1 MKQLL
6 HRASG
11 LGLIL
16 TVILMGQQPGFAQS
30 VAMARNLQEVPQ
42 QATKA
47 ASLKLKDVLNDLK
60 NLYQVDILFE
70 LKVVDGL
77 TAPANSIN
85 KSQDLEKNLERLL
98 KPSGLQ
104 YKKVNKSSYL
114 ITETRKTTNKAEA
127 DARFQEGTTETD
139 EKALGGTSRRGVTA
153 DGRNLNAPGI
163 SAAVERNVT
172 GTVRD
177 EAGASLPGVSV
188 VLKGTQRGTTTD
200 ADGKFSL
207 AVPDNGATLIF
218 SFVGYAPQ
226 EVPVGNQSV
235 LDIRMQSD
243 ERALEELVVVGY
255 GTQKKSDLTGSVS
268 SLRDKDFNPG
278 ANASVD
284 QMMLGR
290 SAGVQI
296 NQTSSEPGGGV
307 SIRIRG
313 ANSLNAGSE
322 PLYVID
328 GLPID
333 NGSLLSASSGG
344 AGTGTNNNPRN
355 PLNSINPNDIASIE
369 ILKDASATAI
379 YGSRGANGVILITT
393 KKGNKGKIGV
403 NYDFNTGIQTVPNK
417 LDVLNTSQYIQ
428 FMNDL
433 AKDEGKAPVFTAAD
447 IAQIGAGTDWQDQV
461 YQKAPLNSHNISV
474 SGGDDK
480 TTFFSSLNY
489 FNQEG
494 VVKRSGIKKY
504 IARVNLERKLG
515 ERAVIGVNI
524 NTSLVKDANSIDGV
538 NNNENAGPI
547 NSALLY
553 DPTEP
558 IFAGDGRF
566 SQSKNLT
573 INNPVSLI
581 EGLSSTNATNRTM
594 GSIFVKYTILPG
606 LDAKLNFGSDRQTSR
621 RDLFNSTK
629 TLNGLSAK
637 GIANIATLERSNVL
651 MEYTMNYNRQLNE
664 KSTLNLLGGVT
675 YQYFNNRSF
684 SGIIRGFPSDALST
698 NNLGLGDT
706 NLDNLFSGQEDNSIL
721 SYLSRVNY
729 TLNDKYLF
737 TASLR
742 ADGSSRFGANNKFGY
757 FPSVA
762 LGWRLSEEGFL
773 PSFFYDLKLRASWGL
788 TGNQEINNYASLTTY
803 TTGATAVF
811 NNAVNVGTRP
821 SRIANPDLKWE
832 STEQTNIGIDA
843 SILQGRI
850 SATVDYFI
858 KNTRDM
864 LIDLPLPRATG
875 FNSILSNVG
884 KMQNK
889 GVEVMLTSTN
899 VKKGQ
904 FSWSTTLNFAAIRNK
919 ITDLG
924 DVTNIITGS
933 IESIGPTSIVTV
945 GYPAFSYYGYEVT
958 GLFQQGDNI
967 AGSAQ
972 PGSKPGYPIFRDVNG
987 DNKITPLDQQIIG
1000 NPFPDFTFGISNNV
1014 TYKRFQLDFFFQG
1027 QQGADMLNI
1036 NVLESMYPNNAR
1048 RNRITE
1054 QVLDRWTPQNPT
1066 AKWPSG
1072 VQPTAYGAGK
1082 VTTLALQDASYIR
1095 LRNLSVGYNLPV
1107 EKLKFIQSARV
1118 YVVGQNLATFTNYI
1132 GFDPEANAFGR
1143 SNVRV
1148 DYNGY
1153 PLARTWMLGVNVGF

>member
-1 MKQLL
+1 MKML
-6 HRASG
+6 REAPA
-11 LGLIL
+11 LGLLL
-16 TVILMGQQPGFAQS
+16 TVLLFSQHSGHCQTF
-30 VAMARNLQEVPQ
+30 AMARGMQQESQ

-47 ASLKLKDVLNDLK
+47 STQKLKDVLNELK
-60 NLYQVDILFE
+60 SLYQVDILFE
-70 LKVVDGL
+70 LKVVEGVTVPTNL
-77 TAPANSIN
+77 VNRG
-85 KSQDLEKNLERLL
+85 QDIEKNLEKVL
-98 KPSGLQ
+98 KTSGLQ
-104 YKKVNKSSYL
+104 YKKVNNSSYL
-114 ITETRKTTNKAEA
+114 IIENRKPAKRVEANARLQEDGLSLPDRSAEGNSRLTNAT
-127 DARFQEGTTETD
+127 GTQATVDRTV
-139 EKALGGTSRRGVTA
+139 S
-153 DGRNLNAPGI
+153 
-163 SAAVERNVT
+163 

-177 EAGASLPGVSV
+177 EAGAGLPGVSV
-188 VLKGTQRGTTTD
+188 ILKGSQRGTTTD
-200 ADGKFSL
+200 SDGKFSL
-207 AVPDNGATLIF
+207 AIPDNTNSTLTF
-218 SFVGYAPQ
+218 SFVGYAPV
-226 EVPVGNQSV
+226 EVVVGNQSV
-235 LDIRMQSD
+235 LDVRMKTD
-243 ERALEELVVVGY
+243 ERALEEVVVVGY

-393 KKGNKGKIGV
+393 KKGSKGKIGV
-403 NYDFNTGIQTVPNK
+403 NYDFNTGLQTVPNK

-428 FMNDL
+428 FMNAL
-433 AKDEGKAPVFTAAD
+433 AKDEGRAPEFTDAD
-447 IAQIGAGTDWQDQV
+447 ISRIGAGTDWQDQV

-489 FNQEG
+489 FDQEG
-494 VVKRSGIKKY
+494 VVKRSGIRKY

-515 ERAVIGVNI
+515 ERVSVGVNV
-524 NTSLVKDANSIDGV
+524 NTSLVKDNNSIDGV

-547 NSALLY
+547 NAALLY

-558 IFAGDGRF
+558 VYTEDGRF
-566 SQSKNLT
+566 SQSKHLT
-573 INNPVSLI
+573 INNPMSLV
-581 EGLSSTNATNRTM
+581 EGLTSTNFTNRTM

-637 GIANIATLERSNVL
+637 GIANIATMERSNVL
-651 MEYTMNYNRQLNE
+651 MEYTMNYSKQLNE

-684 SGIIRGFPSDALST
+684 SGVIRGFPSDALST

-706 NLDNLFSGQEDNSIL
+706 NNDNLFSGQEDNSIL

-773 PSFFYDLKLRASWGL
+773 PSFFYDMKLRASWGL

-811 NNAVNVGTRP
+811 GNAVVVGTRP

-832 STEQTNIGIDA
+832 STEQTNIGLDA

-850 SATVDYFI
+850 SATIDYFI

-899 VKKGQ
+899 INKAR
-904 FSWSTTLNFAAIRNK
+904 FSWSTTLNFAAIKNK

-924 DVTNIITGS
+924 DVKNIITGGV
-933 IESIGPTSIVTV
+933 ESIGPTTIVTV

-972 PGSKPGYPIFRDVNG
+972 PNSKPGYPIFKDVNG

-1000 NPFPDFTFGISNNV
+1000 SPFPAFTFGISN
-1014 TYKRFQLDFFFQG
+1014 TIIYKRFQLDFFFQG

-1036 NVLESMYPNNAR
+1036 NVLESMYPNNVR
-1048 RNRITE
+1048 RNRIAE
-1054 QVLDRWTPQNPT
+1054 QVLDRWTPENPT

-1072 VQPTAYGAGK
+1072 VQPSAYGGGK
-1082 VTTLALQDASYIR
+1082 VNTLALQDASYIR

-1118 YVVGQNLATFTNYI
+1118 YVVGQNLATFTNYV

-1143 SNVRV
+1143 SNVRL

>member
-1 MKQLL
+1 MTELITKKLIFSLMKISLFQCLL
-6 HRASG
+6 MGILAGVGYAHPSDAQELLQKRVTLSLRDSNLKQVLRSIENQTGVLFSYQQGVLSPSQKVDAEFKNEPLQTVLSE
-11 LGLIL
+11 IL
-16 TVILMGQQPGFAQS
+16 TPRNIRFQVVREKQIILSRSEQQGFRDES
-30 VAMARNLQEVPQ
+30 D
-42 QATKA
+42 
-47 ASLKLKDVLNDLK
+47 ASLAPP
-60 NLYQVDILFE
+60 
-70 LKVVDGL
+70 
-77 TAPANSIN
+77 APA
-85 KSQDLEKNLERLL
+85 D
-98 KPSGLQ
+98 
-104 YKKVNKSSYL
+104 VA
-114 ITETRKTTNKAEA
+114 ITGNV
-127 DARFQEGTTETD
+127 TD
-139 EKALGGTSRRGVTA
+139 ENG
-153 DGRNLNAPGI
+153 
-163 SAAVERNVT
+163 
-172 GTVRD
+172 
-177 EAGASLPGVSV
+177 AGLPGVSILV
-188 VLKGTQRGTTTD
+188 KGTQRGTTTD
-200 ADGKFSL
+200 Q
-207 AVPDNGATLIF
+207 NGDYRLSVENTSVTLVF
-218 SFVGYAPQ
+218 SFVGYVSQ
-226 EVPVGNQSV
+226 EVVPGNRTQINVS
-235 LDIRMQSD
+235 LKPDLK
-243 ERALEELVVVGY
+243 ALEEVVVVGY
-255 GTQKKSDLTGSVS
+255 GTVKKSDLTGSVS
-268 SLRDKDFNPG
+268 SLKEKDFNPG

-403 NYDFNTGIQTVPNK
+403 SYDFNTGVQAVPNK
-417 LDVLNTSQYIQ
+417 LDVLTAPQYIK

-433 AKDEGKAPVFTAAD
+433 AKDEGRNPDFTDAD
-447 IAQIGAGTDWQDQV
+447 IARIGTGTDWQDQI

-480 TTFFSSLNY
+480 TTFFSSINY

-515 ERAVIGVNI
+515 DKVSIGINL

-538 NNNENAGPI
+538 NNNENGGPI

-558 IFAGDGRF
+558 IYAEDGRF

-573 INNPVSLI
+573 INNPMSLV
-581 EGLSSTNATNRTM
+581 EGLSSSNVTNRTM
-594 GSIFVKYTILPG
+594 GNIFVKYTILPG

-629 TLNGLSAK
+629 TLNGLSAR
-637 GIANIATLERSNVL
+637 GIANIATMERSNAL
-651 MEYTMNYNRQLNE
+651 LEYTMNYSRQLNE
-664 KSTLNLLGGVT
+664 KSSLSLLGGVT
-675 YQYFNNRSF
+675 YQYFNTNTF
-684 SGIIRGFPSDALST
+684 SGIIRGFPSDALAT

-706 NLDNLFSGQEDNSIL
+706 NLDNLYSGQEDNSIL

-762 LGWRLSEEGFL
+762 LGWRLSEEEFM
-773 PSFFYDLKLRASWGL
+773 PSFIYDMKFRASWGL

-803 TTGATAVF
+803 TTGASAVF
-811 NNAVNVGTRP
+811 NNAVVAGTRP

-832 STEQTNIGIDA
+832 STEQTNIGLDA

-850 SATVDYFI
+850 SATVDYFV

-875 FNSILSNVG
+875 FNSVLSNVG

-889 GVEVMLTSTN
+889 GIEVMLTSTN
-899 VKKGQ
+899 INKAH
-904 FSWSTTLNFAAIRNK
+904 FTWSTTLNFAAIKNK

-924 DVTNIITGS
+924 EVTNIITGS
-933 IESIGPTSIVTV
+933 IESIGPTTIVTV
-945 GYPAFSYYGYEVT
+945 GQPAFSYYGYEVT

-972 PGSKPGYPIFRDVNG
+972 PGSKPGYPIFRDING
-987 DNKITPLDQQIIG
+987 DNRITPLDQQIIG
-1000 NPFPDFTFGISNNV
+1000 SPFPAYTFGISN
-1014 TYKRFQLDFFFQG
+1014 TISYKRFQLDFFFQG

-1048 RNRITE
+1048 RNRLTE
-1054 QVLDRWTPQNPT
+1054 QALDRWTPQNPT

-1072 VQPTAYGAGK
+1072 VQPSAYGGGK
-1082 VTTLALQDASYIR
+1082 VNTLALQDASYVR

-1107 EKLKFIQSARV
+1107 EKIKFIQTARL
-1118 YVVGQNLATFTNYI
+1118 YVVGQNLFTLTDYI

>member
-1 MKQLL
+1 MLSLVVCLTVPGQLITTVSWATPQPVLFTAKTGEGPTRSLTNVLKDLKQQFGVDILYGDQLVRGVEIPAHVIDQKANLEETLKLMLKNTGLSFRKVKDGAYLIVVGQRADKRLTSSTKQLL
-6 HRASG
+6 DDNVLGSLTDLVSIQPNVRSFSYAS
-11 LGLIL
+11 
-16 TVILMGQQPGFAQS
+16 
-30 VAMARNLQEVPQ
+30 N
-42 QATKA
+42 
-47 ASLKLKDVLNDLK
+47 SL
-60 NLYQVDILFE
+60 
-70 LKVVDGL
+70 
-77 TAPANSIN
+77 
-85 KSQDLEKNLERLL
+85 
-98 KPSGLQ
+98 
-104 YKKVNKSSYL
+104 
-114 ITETRKTTNKAEA
+114 
-127 DARFQEGTTETD
+127 
-139 EKALGGTSRRGVTA
+139 
-153 DGRNLNAPGI
+153 I
-163 SAAVERNVT
+163 SAQLIADQVVKGRVT
-172 GTVRD
+172 SETG
-177 EAGASLPGVSV
+177 EGLPGVNI
-188 VLKGTQRGTTTD
+188 VLKGTTRGTSTDVEGRYQLTTPET
-200 ADGKFSL
+200 GSQTLVFSL
-207 AVPDNGATLIF
+207 
-218 SFVGYAPQ
+218 VGYVAQ
-226 EVPVGNQSV
+226 EIVVGTRSTIDVKLIPDDKTLNEV
-235 LDIRMQSD
+235 
-243 ERALEELVVVGY
+243 VVVGY
-255 GTQKKSDLTGSVS
+255 GTQKKSDLTGSIS
-268 SLRDKDFNPG
+268 SLKDKDFNPG

-344 AGTGTNNNPRN
+344 AGTGVNNNPRN
-355 PLNSINPNDIASIE
+355 PLNAINPNDIASIE

-417 LDVLNTSQYIQ
+417 LDVLNASQYIQ
-428 FMNDL
+428 FMNAL
-433 AKDEGKAPVFTAAD
+433 AKDEGRAPEFSDAD
-447 IAQIGAGTDWQDQV
+447 ITRIGAGTDWQDQV

-480 TTFFSSLNY
+480 TTFFSSINY

-515 ERAVIGVNI
+515 NRATIGVNI
-524 NTSLVKDANSIDGV
+524 NTSLVKDNNSIDGV

-558 IFAGDGRF
+558 VNAADGRF

-573 INNPVSLI
+573 INNPVSLV
-581 EGLSSTNATNRTM
+581 EGLSSTNVTNRTM
-594 GSIFVKYTILPG
+594 GSIFAKYTILPG
-606 LDAKLNFGSDRQTSR
+606 LDAKLNFGSDRQSSR
-621 RDLFNSTK
+621 RDLFNSTL

-637 GIANIATLERSNVL
+637 GIANIATMERSNVL
-651 MEYTMNYNRQLNE
+651 MEYTMNYNKKINE

-675 YQYFNNRSF
+675 YQYFNNRIF
-684 SGIIRGFPSDALST
+684 AGVIRGFPSDALST

-706 NLDNLFSGQEDNSIL
+706 NNDNLTSAQEDNSIL

-762 LGWRLSEEGFL
+762 VGWRLSEENFM
-773 PSFFYDLKLRASWGL
+773 PKFFYDLKFRASWGL

-803 TTGATAVF
+803 TTGASAVF
-811 NNAVNVGTRP
+811 SNAVVVGTRP

-864 LIDLPLPRATG
+864 LIDLPLPAATG

-889 GVEVMLTSTN
+889 GVEVMVSSIN
-899 VKKGQ
+899 IKRGQ
-904 FSWSTTLNFAAIRNK
+904 FSWSTTLNFAAIKNK
-919 ITDLG
+919 IADLG
-924 DVTNIITGS
+924 GVKNIITGS
-933 IESIGPTSIVTV
+933 IESIGPTTIVAV
-945 GYPAFSYYGYEVT
+945 GYPAFSYYGYQVT
-958 GLFQQGDNI
+958 GIFQPGDNI

-972 PGSKPGYPIFRDVNG
+972 PGSKPGYPIFKDVNG
-987 DNKITPLDQQIIG
+987 DNRINPLDQQIIG
-1000 NPFPDFTFGISNNV
+1000 SPFPDFTFGVSN
-1014 TYKRFQLDFFFQG
+1014 TIAYKRFQLDFFFQG
-1027 QQGADMLNI
+1027 QQGADLLNI

-1048 RNRITE
+1048 RNRIAE
-1054 QVLDRWTPQNPT
+1054 QVLDRWTPENPT

-1072 VQPTAYGAGK
+1072 VQPTAYGGGK
-1082 VTTLALQDASYIR
+1082 VNTLAMQDASYIR

-1118 YVVGQNLATFTNYI
+1118 YVVGQNLATFTNYV
-1132 GFDPEANAFGR
+1132 GFDPEASAFGR

-1153 PLARTWMLGVNVGF
+1153 PLARTWTLGINVGF

>member
-1 MKQLL
+1 MF
-6 HRASG
+6 ASSADTD
-11 LGLIL
+11 
-16 TVILMGQQPGFAQS
+16 TVL
-30 VAMARNLQEVPQ
+30 
-42 QATKA
+42 
-47 ASLKLKDVLNDLK
+47 
-60 NLYQVDILFE
+60 
-70 LKVVDGL
+70 
-77 TAPANSIN
+77 
-85 KSQDLEKNLERLL
+85 
-98 KPSGLQ
+98 SG
-104 YKKVNKSSYL
+104 
-114 ITETRKTTNKAEA
+114 
-127 DARFQEGTTETD
+127 
-139 EKALGGTSRRGVTA
+139 
-153 DGRNLNAPGI
+153 
-163 SAAVERNVT
+163 
-172 GTVRD
+172 
-177 EAGASLPGVSV
+177 
-188 VLKGTQRGTTTD
+188 
-200 ADGKFSL
+200 
-207 AVPDNGATLIF
+207 
-218 SFVGYAPQ
+218 
-226 EVPVGNQSV
+226 
-235 LDIRMQSD
+235 
-243 ERALEELVVVGY
+243 
-255 GTQKKSDLTGSVS
+255 
-268 SLRDKDFNPG
+268 
-278 ANASVD
+278 
-284 QMMLGR
+284 
-290 SAGVQI
+290 
-296 NQTSSEPGGGV
+296 
-307 SIRIRG
+307 
-313 ANSLNAGSE
+313 
-322 PLYVID
+322 
-328 GLPID
+328 
-333 NGSLLSASSGG
+333 GSLLSASSGG
-344 AGTGTNNNPRN
+344 AGTGTNRNPRN

-403 NYDFNTGIQTVPNK
+403 NYDFNSGIQAVPNK

-433 AKDEGKAPVFTAAD
+433 AKDEGRNPDFSAAD
-447 IAQIGAGTDWQDQV
+447 ITRIGTGTDWQDQI
-461 YQKAPLNSHNISV
+461 YQKAPLNSHNISL

-504 IARVNLERKLG
+504 IARVNLERKIG
-515 ERAVIGVNI
+515 DKVVIGINL
-524 NTSLVKDANSIDGV
+524 NTSLVNDANSIDGV

-558 IFAGDGRF
+558 VYAEDGRF

-573 INNPVSLI
+573 INNPMSLV
-581 EGLSSTNATNRTM
+581 EGLTSSNVTNRTM
-594 GSIFVKYTILPG
+594 GNIFVKYTILPG
-606 LDAKLNFGSDRQTSR
+606 LDAKLNFGSDRQSSR

-629 TLNGLSAK
+629 TLNGLSAG
-637 GIANIATLERSNVL
+637 GIANIATIDRSNAL
-651 MEYTMNYNRQLNE
+651 LEYTMNYSKQLTE
-664 KSTLNLLGGVT
+664 KSTFNLLGGVT
-675 YQYFNNRSF
+675 YQYFNNKTF
-684 SGIIRGFPSDALST
+684 SGIIRGFPSDALGT

-706 NLDNLFSGQEDNSIL
+706 NLDNLNSDQEDNSIL
-721 SYLSRVNY
+721 SYLSRINY

-762 LGWRLSEEGFL
+762 LGWRLSEENFI
-773 PSFFYDLKLRASWGL
+773 PKFFYDMKLRASWGL

-803 TTGATAVF
+803 TTGASAVF
-811 NNAVNVGTRP
+811 NNAVVVGTRP
-821 SRIANPDLKWE
+821 SRIANPDLRWE
-832 STEQTNIGIDA
+832 TTEQANIGLDA

-850 SATVDYFI
+850 SATIDYFI

-864 LIDLPLPRATG
+864 LIDLPLPQATG

-889 GVEVMLTSTN
+889 GLEVMLTSTN
-899 VKKGQ
+899 INKARFTWG
-904 FSWSTTLNFAAIRNK
+904 TTLNFAAIKNK

-924 DVTNIITGS
+924 EITNIITGS
-933 IESIGPTSIVTV
+933 IEAIGPTTIVTV
-945 GYPAFSYYGYEVT
+945 GHPAFSYYGYEVT
-958 GLFQQGDNI
+958 GIFQQGDNI

-972 PGSKPGYPIFRDVNG
+972 PNSKPGYPIFRDVNG
-987 DNKITPLDQQIIG
+987 DNRITPLDQQIIG
-1000 NPFPDFTFGISNNV
+1000 SPFPDFTFGISNNL

-1036 NVLESMYPNNAR
+1036 NMIESMYPNNAR

-1054 QVLDRWTPQNPT
+1054 QALDRWTPQNPT

-1072 VQPTAYGAGK
+1072 VQPHAYGGGK
-1082 VTTLALQDASYIR
+1082 VNTMALQDASYVR

-1107 EKLKFIQSARV
+1107 EKVKFIQTARI